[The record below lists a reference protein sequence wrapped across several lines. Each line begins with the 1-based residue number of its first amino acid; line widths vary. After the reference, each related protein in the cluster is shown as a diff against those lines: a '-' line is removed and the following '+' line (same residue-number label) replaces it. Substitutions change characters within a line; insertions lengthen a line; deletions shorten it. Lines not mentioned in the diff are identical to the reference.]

1 MGELTLPSFPSPP
14 QLPVSPRLGKMLL
27 WAVLFRCLDPV
38 LTVACALSYRPPF
51 AMPMHSGEKR
61 AADQARLALAR
72 GWRSDHLA
80 LLGAYAGFHE
90 ARRRGGG
97 APGSAAEFAFCRD
110 NFLSPPALNMVTALR
125 EQMVSELV
133 ESGALAAVEGAG
145 GGSGGG
151 SGGRRGGGR
160 GGASSGRGSD
170 LLTAASVNARSMSL
184 VSCVLAAGLYPQAR
198 LCSATSCFV

>member
-1 MGELTLPSFPSPP
+1 
-14 QLPVSPRLGKMLL
+14 MLL

-51 AMPMHSGEKR
+51 AMPMHAGEKR
-61 AADQARLALAR
+61 AADLARRALAR

-97 APGSAAEFAFCRD
+97 APGSAAEFGFCREH
-110 NFLSPPALNMVTALR
+110 FLSPPALNMVTALR
-125 EQMVSELV
+125 EQMVTELV

-145 GGSGGG
+145 GNSGGG
-151 SGGRRGGGR
+151 GRRSGGR
-160 GGASSGRGSD
+160 GGASSGRGSE
-170 LLTAASVNARSMSL
+170 LLTAASVNARALSL
-184 VSCVLAAGLYPQAR
+184 VSCVLAAGLYPQAS
-198 LCSATSCFV
+198 LCAAAIRCMV